1 MKYIAYDLGTGGV
14 KASLYGEELQTLG
27 KSFIEYP
34 TYYPK
39 DNYHEQRPEDWWKG
53 IVESTRRLLSDTG
66 VQAEEIACLALS
78 GHSCVAVPLDAEG
91 SLLLEQVPIWSDT
104 RAQAEADSFF
114 ERVDRDEWYL
124 TTGNGFPP
132 ACYCLFKL
140 MWLRIHEPELFAKI
154 DKVAGSKDYINFR
167 LTGQIATD
175 HSYAS
180 SFGTYDLKAGE
191 VRQEFLDAA
200 EIPSE
205 IFPVIMPSH
214 TVLGTITE
222 EAARETGLSV
232 HTKVACGGVDNA
244 CMAMGAVGAEEGKV
258 YVSLGSS
265 SWIPVNSRE
274 PVLDVKTRPY
284 VFAHIEENMFTSAYS
299 IFAGGSSFQWVRN
312 QLCRDLAGDPDAYT
326 RMGELAEK
334 VPIGSNGILFN
345 PSLAGGTSQDK
356 SINVRGSFA
365 GLHLGTTREDM
376 IRAAMEGIALNLR
389 ISLDYLEEK
398 VPLEKEML
406 FCGGGSKS
414 PFWMQMFSD
423 IFNMDVIKTNIDQDA
438 ASLGAAAI
446 CARADGI
453 RADYSFVPGL
463 HHIERRCSP
472 DAPSHAQYEKLL
484 KIFRHF
490 SDVCADLGD
499 YMKEYGA

>member
-1 MKYIAYDLGTGGV
+1 MAESYLSRGV
-14 KASLYGEELQTLG
+14 S
-27 KSFIEYP
+27 P
-34 TYYPK
+34 TK
-39 DNYHEQRPEDWWKG
+39 D
-53 IVESTRRLLSDTG
+53 
-66 VQAEEIACLALS
+66 
-78 GHSCVAVPLDAEG
+78 
-91 SLLLEQVPIWSDT
+91 
-104 RAQAEADSFF
+104 
-114 ERVDRDEWYL
+114 
-124 TTGNGFPP
+124 
-132 ACYCLFKL
+132 
-140 MWLRIHEPELFAKI
+140 
-154 DKVAGSKDYINFR
+154 
-167 LTGQIATD
+167 
-175 HSYAS
+175 
-180 SFGTYDLKAGE
+180 
-191 VRQEFLDAA
+191 
-200 EIPSE
+200 
-205 IFPVIMPSH
+205 
-214 TVLGTITE
+214 
-222 EAARETGLSV
+222 
-232 HTKVACGGVDNA
+232 
-244 CMAMGAVGAEEGKV
+244 
-258 YVSLGSS
+258 
-265 SWIPVNSRE
+265 
-274 PVLDVKTRPY
+274 DVKKA
-284 VFAHIEENMFTSAYS
+284 VA
-299 IFAGGSSFQWVRN
+299 N
-312 QLCRDLAGDPDAYT
+312 QDKGAFPGAFCKLIDDLAGDPDAYT